1 MSAKKRVVVLGY
13 PLRYVGTLRGGWG
26 WHGRIGRAQVRLI
39 ESEGGGWH
47 GLVDVGGLSAT
58 SEPPGAWGVDS
69 LYQAARRLTAAL
81 RGLGVKE
88 ARRAR

>member
-26 WHGRIGRAQVRLI
+26 WHRRIGRARVRLI
-39 ESEGGGWH
+39 GSDSGGWH
-47 GLVDVGGLSAT
+47 GFVDVGGLSAT
-58 SEPPGAWGVDS
+58 SEPGAWGADS